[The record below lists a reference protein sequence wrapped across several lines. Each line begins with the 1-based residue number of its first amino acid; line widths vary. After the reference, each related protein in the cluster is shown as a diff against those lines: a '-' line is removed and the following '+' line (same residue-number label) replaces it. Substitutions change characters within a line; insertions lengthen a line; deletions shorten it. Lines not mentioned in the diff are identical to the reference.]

1 MHIPEVDERR
11 IGIMKEQQLR
21 HATTVNPTGKTL
33 MLLNVP
39 AFLIPQDYLAFLGG
53 CLRYIYIFIC
63 LFLIISIKYLHSTLL
78 NSTLFCFHC
87 WYCFLQNFQWNRLDK
102 GIATLH
108 GPWKVLVSYRIF
120 LQCINGTIHGRLL
133 WAFDNVFGTFLV
145 HYAGG
150 RANCLYARFDEEL

>member
-1 MHIPEVDERR
+1 MQASTPAAVQEREECIEERNTTGGHHDQNEDKAGLSSVTESNQRDLDVRFLLSFFAPTSTSSMHIPEVDIRR

-63 LFLIISIKYLHSTLL
+63 LFLIIGIKYPHSTLL

-87 WYCFLQNFQWNRLDK
+87 
-102 GIATLH
+102 
-108 GPWKVLVSYRIF
+108 
-120 LQCINGTIHGRLL
+120 
-133 WAFDNVFGTFLV
+133 
-145 HYAGG
+145 
-150 RANCLYARFDEEL
+150 